1 MSALQATAQNSRLVN
16 GRSKC
21 PRPWPDFPNSRT
33 EQRIGEKEQH
43 GAERQ
48 DPLDAAL
55 LREHSP
61 GEADHTDQERP
72 DHEAARHRRPVLPP
86 HNPSTTGHERQAD
99 ADDEDERRRRPPG
112 GDEGRRCGSAIVVE
126 GVEGVHRHH
135 SEQGSTAVTRARRGT
150 GSAIVMT
157 GRSL

>member
-86 HNPSTTGHERQAD
+86 HNPSTTGHERQAETNVAVD
-99 ADDEDERRRRPPG
+99 RPAATKVAVVGAPSSSKAS
-112 GDEGRRCGSAIVVE
+112 RVCIAIIPSKAAP
-126 GVEGVHRHH
+126 R
-135 SEQGSTAVTRARRGT
+135 
-150 GSAIVMT
+150 
-157 GRSL
+157 